1 MARIGAEIWRGR
13 IEGMKSENKKQ
24 ILVSSPLITELLKKM
39 IKQGIE
45 EFPKVS
51 VPNLSDYFIKFEN
64 IK

>member
-1 MARIGAEIWRGR
+1 
-13 IEGMKSENKKQ
+13 MKSENKKQ

>member
-1 MARIGAEIWRGR
+1 MER
-13 IEGMKSENKKQ
+13 ENEKQ
-24 ILVSSPLITELLKKM
+24 ILVSSPVITELLKKM

-51 VPNLSDYFIKFEN
+51 APNLSDYSTKFEN

>member
-1 MARIGAEIWRGR
+1 MEIWRER
-13 IEGMKSENKKQ
+13 IEGMKRENKKQ

-51 VPNLSDYFIKFEN
+51 VPNLSDYSTKFEN

>member
-1 MARIGAEIWRGR
+1 MAHIDAEIWRER

-24 ILVSSPLITELLKKM
+24 ILVSSPLIIELLKKM

>member
-1 MARIGAEIWRGR
+1 MER
-13 IEGMKSENKKQ
+13 ENEKQ
-24 ILVSSPLITELLKKM
+24 ILVSSPVITELLKTELLKKM

-51 VPNLSDYFIKFEN
+51 APNLSDYSTKFEN